1 MLNLQ
6 LSRNELGLL
15 EFNGKGDLI
24 EISDSDDS
32 DSIDL
37 TCQEN
42 PPSSPSMLRL
52 KNWFSY

>member
-1 MLNLQ
+1 MHKLNDYLLQ
-6 LSRNELGLL
+6 LTKNELGLL
-15 EFNGKGDLI
+15 EFNGKESII

-42 PPSSPSMLRL
+42 PPSSPSMLNIL
-52 KNWFSY
+52 